1 MWDQLIDALLCQ
13 LDDFKNCSRRAN
25 IPIHG
30 LPEATAPKDIIPTL
44 VGVFRQ
50 IMELPDIVPIEI
62 DRAHRTLRPPSQDP
76 DNPRDII

>member
-1 MWDQLIDALLCQ
+1 MRDQLIDALLCQ
-13 LDDFKNCSRRAN
+13 LDDFKSRRAN

-30 LPEATAPKDIIPTL
+30 LPESTAPKDIIPTL
-44 VGVFRQ
+44 VGVFRE

-62 DRAHRTLRPPSQDP
+62 DRAHRTLGPPSQDP